1 MLFGKRLHAF
11 NQKHV
16 TFFLLSCNNS
26 FTFAKATMYI
36 MNEESLYIHQ
46 LRSGDSRSFEC
57 LYNIWSGK
65 LYNFVMRISKGDSYL
80 AEDIVQSTFVKVWE
94 NRQLLDPDK
103 SFGSYLCT
111 VAKNQLVNIYQHRM
125 LEYLYQEKVKT
136 SEPTENTTE
145 KEVDYHLLEEYID
158 SLIDQLPPARR
169 EIFVLSRR
177 NMLTNKEIAE
187 MLNLSENTVESQ
199 LTKAIS
205 FMRSKI
211 NKHYSLSVSLL
222 LYLLMD

>member
-1 MLFGKRLHAF
+1 MKDEGIRRIP
-11 NQKHV
+11 
-16 TFFLLSCNNS
+16 FFLFFVLSFDNS
-26 FTFAKATMYI
+26 FTFAQVAAYVMDK
-36 MNEESLYIHQ
+36 ESQHICN
-46 LRSGDSRSFEC
+46 LRKGDTTSFEY
-57 LYNIWSGK
+57 LYTVWSGK

-80 AEDIVQSTFVKVWE
+80 AEEIVQAVFIKVWE
-94 NRQLLDPDK
+94 GKESLDPGK
-103 SFGSYLCT
+103 SFGAYLCT
-111 VAKNQLVNIYQHRM
+111 IAKNQLVNIYQHRM
-125 LEYLYQEKVKT
+125 LEQLYQEKVIA

-187 MLNLSENTVESQ
+187 KLNLSENTVESQ

-205 FMRSKI
+205 FMRSRI
-211 NKHYSLSVSLL
+211 NQHYGLSVSLL
-222 LYLLMD
+222 LYLLID